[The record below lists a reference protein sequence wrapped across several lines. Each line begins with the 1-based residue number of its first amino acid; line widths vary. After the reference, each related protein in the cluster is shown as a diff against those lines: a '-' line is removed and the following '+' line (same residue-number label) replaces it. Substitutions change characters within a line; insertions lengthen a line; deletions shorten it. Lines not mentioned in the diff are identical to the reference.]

1 MENIAR
7 RSLLLDYYGG
17 LLTDKQREIFDL
29 YHEQDL
35 SLGEIAQLQGVSRN
49 AVYDLLNRTEEKLKY
64 YESVLGL
71 IENAQERKK
80 TFLDLEEDWQTW
92 LSAACPDLEEPL
104 RSQGEAFLERIKTLL

>member
-17 LLTDKQREIFDL
+17 LLTEKQREIFDL

-35 SLGEIAQLQGVSRN
+35 SLGEIAQLQDVSRN

-71 IENAQERKK
+71 IESAQERKRL
-80 TFLDLEEDWQTW
+80 FLEIEKEWESWLPRACADLEEG
-92 LSAACPDLEEPL
+92 SRA
-104 RSQGEAFLERIKTLL
+104 QGEALMDKIKALM